1 MQRFQYTYLLNLLWL
16 LIPLAGLMVLYFRWQ
31 KKFESRSFKSPII
44 NHIIPFKNKI
54 QAWVKLGLFFL
65 SLILLVIAIANP
77 QIGVKGEKIKGQG
90 LDIMLLLDVSNSML
104 AEDIQPNRISR
115 SKYFIAKFLDKLK
128 HDRVGLILF
137 AGSSYSQVPLTIDFT
152 SIKMSLPL
160 IDPTSFPSQGTNIGE
175 AVDMAGKA
183 LGLTDS
189 KSKAIVIITDGEDHD
204 QEANAAIETARKNGI
219 KVFAIGVGE
228 EQAAPIPL
236 GNGQFKKDEDGNT
249 VMTSFNRSMLENLAS
264 IGNGSFYHLGQ
275 QGNIEEDVIAELNK
289 LEGKDFEEFDF
300 SNFNSYFYWF
310 ALVVLFLL
318 FIEFVIPTVDFNQFI
333 KNITSIS
340 FLMLVSLS
348 LSAQNSEEK
357 QKKASRTL
365 IRKGNS
371 NYQNNN
377 FEKAELNYRK
387 ALVVHPKSRTANFNL
402 ANTLYSQ
409 GKFQESIDY
418 YEKFVDKTEDKLSR
432 ARTYHNLGNGY
443 FKSNQLKEAI
453 QAYENALKLNPVDMD
468 TKYNLALAKKQQ
480 KNKGGG
486 KNNQQ
491 QNQDKK
497 DNKEGKDDKKDNSGA
512 GQPQDK
518 PQENKP
524 DEKQGNKGMS
534 KEQAQRLLEALKNQE
549 QNTQNKMEAKK
560 PKPENKKSEKD
571 W

>member
-1 MQRFQYTYLLNLLWL
+1 MQRFQYSYLLHLLWL
-16 LIPLAGLMVLYFRWQ
+16 LIPLAGLMIWYFRWQ
-31 KKFESRSFKSPII
+31 KKSESSTFNTSIL
-44 NHIIPFKNKI
+44 NHIIPYKNLI
-54 QAWVKLGLFFL
+54 QERIKLGLFFL
-65 SLILLVIAIANP
+65 SLILLIIAIANP

-152 SIKMSLPL
+152 SIKMSLPI
-160 IDPTSFPSQGTNIGE
+160 IDPTNFPSQGTNIGE

-204 QEANAAIETARKNGI
+204 QEANAAIEAARKNGI
-219 KVFAIGVGE
+219 KVFAVGVGE
-228 EQAAPIPL
+228 EQGVPIPV
-236 GNGQFKKDEDGNT
+236 GNGEFKKDEEGNT
-249 VMTSFNRSMLENLAS
+249 VMTAFNRGMLENLAS

-289 LEGKDFEEFDF
+289 LEGKDFEESDY

-318 FIEFVIPTVDFNQFI
+318 FIEFVIPTVDIDQFI
-333 KNITSIS
+333 RNITSIS
-340 FLMLVSLS
+340 FLIILSLS
-348 LSAQNSEEK
+348 LNAQTSEEK
-357 QKKASRTL
+357 QKNASRTL

-409 GKFQESIDY
+409 QKFQESIDY
-418 YEKFVDKTEDKLSR
+418 YEKCVDKSDDKLSR
-432 ARTYHNLGNGY
+432 ARTYHNLGNAF
-443 FKSNQLKEAI
+443 FKANQVTEAI
-453 QAYENALKLNPVDMD
+453 RAYENALKLNPSDMD

-486 KNNQQ
+486 GKNNQQ

-497 DNKEGKDDKKDNSGA
+497 DNKEDKKNNSSG
-512 GQPQDK
+512 GQPQEK
-518 PQENKP
+518 PQNNKP
-524 DEKQGNKGMS
+524 EEKQGKGMD
-534 KEQAQRLLEALKNQE
+534 KEQAQHLLEALKNQE

-560 PKPENKKSEKD
+560 PKPEAKKREKD

>member
-1 MQRFQYTYLLNLLWL
+1 MQRFQHTYLLHLFWL
-16 LIPLAGLMVLYFRWQ
+16 LIPLAGLVIWYFRWQ
-31 KKFESRSFKSPII
+31 KKSESSTFNACIL
-44 NHIIPFKNKI
+44 NHIIPYKNLI
-54 QAWVKLGLFFL
+54 QERIKLGLFFF
-65 SLILLVIAIANP
+65 SLIILIIAIANP

-90 LDIMLLLDVSNSML
+90 LDIILLLDVSNSML

-152 SIKMSLPL
+152 SIKMSLPI
-160 IDPTSFPSQGTNIGE
+160 IDPTNFPSQGTNIGE

-204 QEANAAIETARKNGI
+204 QEANAAIEAARKNGI
-219 KVFAIGVGE
+219 KVFAVGVGE
-228 EQAAPIPL
+228 EQGVPIPV
-236 GNGQFKKDEDGNT
+236 GNGEFKKDEEGNT
-249 VMTSFNRSMLENLAS
+249 VMTAFNRGMLENLAS

-289 LEGKDFEEFDF
+289 LEGKDFEESDY

-318 FIEFVIPTVDFNQFI
+318 FMEFVIPTVDIDQFI
-333 KNITSIS
+333 RNITSIS
-340 FLMLVSLS
+340 FLIILSLS
-348 LSAQNSEEK
+348 LNAQTSEEK
-357 QKKASRTL
+357 QKNASRTL

-409 GKFQESIDY
+409 QKFQESIDY
-418 YEKFVDKTEDKLSR
+418 YEKCVDKSDDKLSR
-432 ARTYHNLGNGY
+432 ARTYHNLGNAF
-443 FKSNQLKEAI
+443 FKANQVTEAI
-453 QAYENALKLNPVDMD
+453 RAYENALKLNPSDMD

-486 KNNQQ
+486 GKNNQQ

-497 DNKEGKDDKKDNSGA
+497 DNKEDKKNNSSG
-512 GQPQDK
+512 GQPQEK
-518 PQENKP
+518 PQNNKP
-524 DEKQGNKGMS
+524 EEKQGKGMD
-534 KEQAQRLLEALKNQE
+534 KEQAQHLLEALKNQE
-549 QNTQNKMEAKK
+549 QNTQNKMEAKR
-560 PKPENKKSEKD
+560 PKPEAKKREKD

>member
-1 MQRFQYTYLLNLLWL
+1 MQRFQYTFLLHLLWL
-16 LIPLAGLMVLYFRWQ
+16 LIPLAGLLVWYYRWQ
-31 KKFESRSFKSPII
+31 KQSETRTFKSSILNYIVP
-44 NHIIPFKNKI
+44 HKNLI
-54 QAWVKLGLFFL
+54 QERVKLGLFFL
-65 SLILLVIAIANP
+65 SLILLIVAIANP

-152 SIKMSLPL
+152 SIKMSLPI
-160 IDPTSFPSQGTNIGE
+160 IDPTNFPSQGTNIGE
-175 AVDMAGKA
+175 AVDMAGKS
-183 LGLTDS
+183 LGMTNS

-219 KVFAIGVGE
+219 KVFAVGVGE
-228 EQAAPIPL
+228 EQGAPIPV
-236 GNGQFKKDEDGNT
+236 GNGEFKKDEEGNT
-249 VMTSFNRSMLENLAS
+249 VMTAFNRGMLENLAS

-300 SNFNSYFYWF
+300 SNYNSYFYWF
-310 ALVVLFLL
+310 AMVVLFLL
-318 FIEFVIPTVDFNQFI
+318 FLEFVIPAIDINQFI
-333 KNITSIS
+333 KNVTSIS
-340 FLMLVSLS
+340 ILLLVSININ
-348 LSAQNSEEK
+348 AQATEEK

-387 ALVVHPKSRTANFNL
+387 ALVTHPKSRTANFNL
-402 ANTLYSQ
+402 ANTLYNQ
-409 GKFQESIDY
+409 QKFQESIDY
-418 YEKFVDKTEDKLSR
+418 YEKCVDKTDDKLSR
-432 ARTYHNLGNGY
+432 ARTYHNLGNAY
-443 FKSNQLKEAI
+443 FKANQLTEAI
-453 QAYENALKLNPVDMD
+453 QAYENALKLNPSDMD
-468 TKYNLALAKKQQ
+468 TKYNLAMAKKQQ

-497 DNKEGKDDKKDNSGA
+497 DNKEEKKDNSGG
-512 GQPQDK
+512 GQPQEK

-524 DEKQGNKGMS
+524 EEKQGKGMN
-534 KEQAQRLLEALKNQE
+534 KEEAQRLLEALKNQE

-560 PKPENKKSEKD
+560 PKPEAKKREKD